1 MQRPGR
7 FVVATEVS
15 QTERLPDAADQP
27 GPLRF
32 DFAQEAPSSKSSLG
46 SRGQRK
52 LAATLKERIA
62 LWLERK
68 L

>member
-1 MQRPGR
+1 MQRHVR

-15 QTERLPDAADQP
+15 QTERLPDAADQT
-27 GPLRF
+27 GLLRF
-32 DFAQEAPSSKSSLG
+32 DFAQDAPSSESSLG
-46 SRGQRK
+46 ARGQRK
-52 LAATLKERIA
+52 PAATLKERIA